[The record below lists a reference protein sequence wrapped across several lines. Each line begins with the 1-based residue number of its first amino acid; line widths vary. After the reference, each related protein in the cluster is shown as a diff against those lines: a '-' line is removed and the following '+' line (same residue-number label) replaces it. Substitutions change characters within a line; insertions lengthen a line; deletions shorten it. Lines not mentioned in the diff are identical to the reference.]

1 MVSFLVSVFPMKIK
15 RYLYL
20 THRWF
25 GVAMCLLF
33 AMWFFSGMVMIYVG
47 FPQLSQAEKFSSLPT
62 LDISRVKYAV
72 TDLLAD
78 LPDSS
83 KIDTLK
89 LTTVAGRPI
98 YLLRT
103 SNASWFGRYAD
114 TGERL
119 TEVSK
124 AVAKLSAKQFVL
136 ENNNYNSTHDMH
148 YQTLLEIDQ
157 WSVSS
162 SLNDHRPLHLIN
174 LNDVGS
180 TQLYIS
186 SVTGEVVRDTSGLER
201 IWNWMG
207 ANLHW
212 IYPFQLRRHTSLW
225 VDVVVVLS
233 LLGLVSV
240 ISGAVIGLIRMRVR
254 KPYRGNT
261 YTPYKGVMKYHH
273 LLGLWLL
280 IFLTTY
286 MFSGLMSMNPWNIFS
301 EKSDSSA
308 QIQRYQLGGEV
319 ASQNLAFKKSSELVQ
334 LLNLYNGEAIK
345 EITWHR
351 LGGRSYVVLHSSEL
365 NRDVVMPNDPVAKQD
380 IEAQVRSVI
389 PLLIPT
395 SDIGSI
401 DVLEKY
407 DAYYYSHHG
416 ALRSLPALRVKFLDD
431 SSTWF
436 HIDLNTGQVVNRL
449 TTKGRV
455 QRWLY
460 NGLHSFD
467 FNFLIQNR
475 PLWDMLVFTLCV
487 PGLFF
492 SLTAVVIAFKRS
504 RRSLRINVSHAV
516 RSKIQPSASQST
528 APKRS

>member
-1 MVSFLVSVFPMKIK
+1 
-15 RYLYL
+15 
-20 THRWF
+20 
-25 GVAMCLLF
+25 
-33 AMWFFSGMVMIYVG
+33 
-47 FPQLSQAEKFSSLPT
+47 
-62 LDISRVKYAV
+62 
-72 TDLLAD
+72 
-78 LPDSS
+78 
-83 KIDTLK
+83 
-89 LTTVAGRPI
+89 
-98 YLLRT
+98 
-103 SNASWFGRYAD
+103 
-114 TGERL
+114 
-119 TEVSK
+119 
-124 AVAKLSAKQFVL
+124 
-136 ENNNYNSTHDMH
+136 
-148 YQTLLEIDQ
+148 
-157 WSVSS
+157 
-162 SLNDHRPLHLIN
+162 
-174 LNDVGS
+174 
-180 TQLYIS
+180 
-186 SVTGEVVRDTSGLER
+186 
-201 IWNWMG
+201 
-207 ANLHW
+207 
-212 IYPFQLRRHTSLW
+212 
-225 VDVVVVLS
+225 
-233 LLGLVSV
+233 
-240 ISGAVIGLIRMRVR
+240 
-254 KPYRGNT
+254 
-261 YTPYKGVMKYHH
+261 
-273 LLGLWLL
+273 
-280 IFLTTY
+280 

-308 QIQRYQLGGEV
+308 QIQRYQQGGEV
-319 ASQNLAFKKSSELVQ
+319 ASQNLAFEKSSELVQ

-416 ALRSLPALRVKFLDD
+416 ALRSSPALRVKFLDD

-449 TTKGRV
+449 TTKGRA